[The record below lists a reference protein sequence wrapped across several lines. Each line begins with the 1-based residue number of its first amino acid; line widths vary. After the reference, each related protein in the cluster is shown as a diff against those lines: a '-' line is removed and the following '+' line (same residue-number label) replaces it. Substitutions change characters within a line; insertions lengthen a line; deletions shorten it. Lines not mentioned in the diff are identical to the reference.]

1 MKKLEVQ
8 INDHQFGQICQAI
21 NSSVPRNDD
30 AVVSGNLDIILSID
44 SLNIHRARLL
54 LNHDKKINC
63 GWVDYQLKP
72 IAEKFQELECFKSLN
87 KTEAFYKMLEVGFVK
102 QAFLELLGY
111 GNYNDFEINLHGKRC
126 ITCNDALTILFVLLE
141 EPNDA
146 VTREICESFYLIDH
160 FKTKLI
166 LIDRSFKVGDI
177 EHTTL
182 SSHKI
187 SERCIQ
193 NEVPENNLFLQYIQ
207 ILFQ

>member
-1 MKKLEVQ
+1 MRAVRLIINLEFGAEVKK
-8 INDHQFGQICQAI
+8 
-21 NSSVPRNDD
+21 
-30 AVVSGNLDIILSID
+30 
-44 SLNIHRARLL
+44 
-54 LNHDKKINC
+54 KK
-63 GWVDYQLKP
+63 
-72 IAEKFQELECFKSLN
+72 EKFLLENEIVFNKSYILNYNSKRASYRILNDLVLEEMGSNIDEIFRECFKSLN

-111 GNYNDFEINLHGKRC
+111 GNYKDFEINLHGKRC

-146 VTREICESFYLIDH
+146 VSREICESFYLIDH

-207 ILFQ
+207 INLTW